1 MNQPFIGEMLG
12 STRFHPKK
20 STTRRSRLRSPFR
33 VDIIFRE
40 LLGAHLRRV
49 RHPHG
54 EILNTKRPSNGQI
67 LQTDCCSRIQK
78 DPTKITHEKHQESVF
93 KGLIILIV
101 RHENQ
106 STRPILTVMN
116 LVMRQIFSYDLFRL
130 VGCRLCP

>member
-1 MNQPFIGEMLG
+1 MNQPFIWEMLG
-12 STRFHPKK
+12 SNPPGFTQKT

-40 LLGAHLRRV
+40 LLGAHLRDL
-49 RHPHG
+49 G
-54 EILNTKRPSNGQI
+54 ATKRPVKTVRLDPKRG
-67 LQTDCCSRIQK
+67 LDFFSRIQK

-93 KGLIILIV
+93 KGLIFLIL

-116 LVMRQIFSYDLFRL
+116 LVMRHIFSYDLFRL